1 MFVKAASATP
11 ADGGRTDCGV
21 LQCFEVVCSGG
32 TARDRLV
39 IIALAPVT

>member
-11 ADGGRTDCGV
+11 ADGCSCQGV

-39 IIALAPVT
+39 YCLER